1 MQSNF
6 SRSPEIVQQLHNLR
20 NIPGKG
26 YYKAILFLNK
36 DLDSAQM
43 IPSGI
48 RSLLTGRIFC
58 GIFVIARIDR
68 DAVLLKRPKR
78 LASQPGSLRC

>member
-6 SRSPEIVQQLHNLR
+6 SRSPEIVQQLRNLR
-20 NIPGKG
+20 NIPSKG

-36 DLDSAQM
+36 DLDSAQI
-43 IPSGI
+43 IPGGI
-48 RSLLTGRIFC
+48 RSLLTGRIFR

-78 LASQPGSLRC
+78 LAS